1 MNKTS
6 SQEQRIDDLKS
17 ELAKIT
23 KELSKAPNGSLNAVK
38 TSNGFKYFQIE
49 KNHGTV
55 KRTYI
60 KKEKIALATALAKKR
75 YNKVR
80 KKEIENEIASI
91 KLKLDRTPK
100 ISSAD
105 LLYNIPG
112 YSNLLQALLNPNYIK
127 QQKWLSQPYIHND
140 KHQETLRFKT
150 SAGITV
156 RSKSETLIV
165 RGLSDYSIPFKYECG
180 LEINGTIYFPDF
192 TIYKAS
198 EDIELIWEHFGMMDN
213 TEYRFNAMNKLNS
226 YINKGYVPGHNLIC
240 TFETINSPLTEDI
253 IKRTIEAYLLDKKV

>member
-1 MNKTS
+1 MNITS
-6 SQEQRIDDLKS
+6 SQEQRIASLNS

-38 TSNGFKYFQIE
+38 TLNGFKYFQIE
-49 KNHGTV
+49 KNHGNV

-60 KKEKIALATALAKKR
+60 KKENIELATALAKKR

-80 KKEIENEIASI
+80 KHEIENEIASI
-91 KLKLDRTPK
+91 KQKMDRTPK
-100 ISSAD
+100 ISSTD
-105 LLYNIPG
+105 LLYNVPG

-127 QQKWLSQPYIHND
+127 QQKWLSQPYIHNN
-140 KHQETLRFKT
+140 KYQKTLRFKT

-165 RGLSDYSIPFKYECG
+165 RGLLDYNIPFKYECG
-180 LEINGTIYFPDF
+180 LDINGTMYFPDF
-192 TIYKAS
+192 TIYNAA

-213 TEYRFNAMNKLNS
+213 AEYRFNAMNKLNS
-226 YINKGYVPGHNLIC
+226 YINSGYVPGHNLIC

>member
-1 MNKTS
+1 MNKS
-6 SQEQRIDDLKS
+6 SSLEQKIASLNS

-49 KNHGTV
+49 KDHGNV

-60 KKEKIALATALAKKR
+60 KKENIELATALAKKR

-80 KKEIENEIASI
+80 KHEIENEIASI
-91 KLKLDRTPK
+91 KQKMDRTPK
-100 ISSAD
+100 ISSTD
-105 LLYNIPG
+105 LLYNVPG

-165 RGLSDYSIPFKYECG
+165 RGLSDYNIFGLSDYLKSFGSSSIV
-180 LEINGTIYFPDF
+180 
-192 TIYKAS
+192 
-198 EDIELIWEHFGMMDN
+198 HFSSISQFSRSSSVFSKWM
-213 TEYRFNAMNKLNS
+213 
-226 YINKGYVPGHNLIC
+226 IC
-240 TFETINSPLTEDI
+240 SGW
-253 IKRTIEAYLLDKKV
+253 RRCQ

>member
-1 MNKTS
+1 MNKS
-6 SQEQRIDDLKS
+6 SSLEQKIASLNS

-49 KNHGTV
+49 KDHGNI

-60 KKEKIALATALAKKR
+60 KKENIELATALAKKR

-80 KKEIENEIASI
+80 KHEIENEIASI
-91 KLKLDRTPK
+91 KQKMDRTPK
-100 ISSAD
+100 ISSTD
-105 LLYNIPG
+105 LLYNVPG

-165 RGLSDYSIPFKYECG
+165 RGLSDYNIPFKYECG

-198 EDIELIWEHFGMMDN
+198 EDTELIWEHFGMIDN

-226 YINKGYVPGHNLIC
+226 YINNGYVPGHNLIC